1 MAKIAGSQFSLEMG
15 FSRDE
20 FIRSLEKQTSLKYN
34 RQGNH
39 IQLYFSNKTVLLT
52 LGEQRFRQIAS
63 LRLPSLRVDFD
74 FSALSELE
82 QEQLLQQFLL
92 KFNRGGG

>member
-1 MAKIAGSQFSLEMG
+1 MG

>member
-1 MAKIAGSQFSLEMG
+1 MG

-39 IQLYFSNKTVLLT
+39 IQLCFANKTVLLT

>member
-1 MAKIAGSQFSLEMG
+1 MG

-39 IQLYFSNKTVLLT
+39 IQLYFANKTVLLT

-74 FSALSELE
+74 FSALTELE

>member
-1 MAKIAGSQFSLEMG
+1 MG

-39 IQLYFSNKTVLLT
+39 IQLCFSNKTVLLT

-74 FSALSELE
+74 FSALTELE